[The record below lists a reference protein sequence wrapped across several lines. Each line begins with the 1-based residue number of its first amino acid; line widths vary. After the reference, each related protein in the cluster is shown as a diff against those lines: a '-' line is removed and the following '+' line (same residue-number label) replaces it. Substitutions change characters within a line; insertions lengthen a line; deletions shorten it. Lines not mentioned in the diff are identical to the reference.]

1 MNWKRGEPKCYIYIA
16 YGCDIVRDKISCDNY
31 TNQITTGIVV
41 NSTKETEPIYL
52 NGEYYPY
59 YPKIREED
67 INTNTSNIFVDT
79 MQISNIYL
87 AGMGADFDGVKMSD
101 IGILTISAYMV
112 TCMFSG
118 VNCL

>member
-1 MNWKRGEPKCYIYIA
+1 MKYLHEASRVQFKWIGNGESLSVIYYIA

-87 AGMGADFDGVKMSD
+87 AGMGADFDGVKH
-101 IGILTISAYMV
+101 IA
-112 TCMFSG
+112 
-118 VNCL
+118 

>member
-1 MNWKRGEPKCYIYIA
+1 MKYLHEASRVGAIRNGESLSVIYYIA

-41 NSTKETEPIYL
+41 NSTKETEPIYI
-52 NGEYYPY
+52 NDEYYPY

-87 AGMGADFDGVKMSD
+87 AGMGADFDGVKH
-101 IGILTISAYMV
+101 IA
-112 TCMFSG
+112 
-118 VNCL
+118 